1 MVMQMSKGKE
11 GKIKIVKIHDGTVID
26 HIRAGHALDVLQ
38 ILGITGKE
46 GNVVMLAMNIRSS
59 RITTKDIVKIENRVL
74 DAAELAKIALVAPDA
89 TVNEISDSLVVNKTR
104 VQLPDKITAVIEC
117 PNQRCVT
124 NHERE
129 PITPKYEVISKDPI
143 TVKCQ
148 YCWTLINESDIIK
161 QFTK

>member
-1 MVMQMSKGKE
+1 MSKGKE

-46 GNVVMLAMNIRSS
+46 GSVVMLAMNIKSS
-59 RITTKDIVKIENRVL
+59 KIETKDIVKIENRVL
-74 DAAELAKIALVAPDA
+74 DSEELAKIALVAPEA
-89 TVNEISDSLVVNKTR
+89 TVNEIRDSLVVNKTR
-104 VQLPDKITAVIEC
+104 VQLPDMIADVIEC

-124 NHERE
+124 NQERE
-129 PITPKYEVISKDPI
+129 PITPKYEVISKNPMV
-143 TVKCQ
+143 VKCQ
-148 YCWTLINESDIIK
+148 YCWTLINEDDIIE